1 MSETFF
7 IEQDIEKLKKKVKT
21 VDTTAI
27 NLRINDIAINV
38 KTFGAKG
45 DGVTDDTLAI
55 QNTIDSLKLTGGTV
69 FFPKG
74 IYRTNASINLYSNI
88 KLKGD
93 GWTNTF
99 IKPLN
104 TAVID
109 NNHGVVQN
117 YGFTTGV
124 NLWDYYKPYPAGL
137 SMGIQLEDICIDG
150 NRANQVTGN
159 GLCIYGGKWT
169 FKNISVINTAN
180 RGIWT
185 EVGYPISSTS
195 GDDNDDYINMH
206 ESIAKTVYICNTN
219 DIGWYFYGAN
229 DSYIDNIQIKS
240 TGDTAFKCG
249 GAAFGLK
256 IGSIHMYFTNLN
268 PLKTGT
274 YMAVFDCSIQAD
286 KIFIDSPTKNGL
298 GIYASG
304 CIVNQ
309 ILVIK
314 RNEARLDTFYGI
326 RIIGDRNY
334 IGHIMSNQQ
343 TLKTA
348 PDLGTLDGGD
358 VLVDGS
364 YNIISSLNITGIDTA
379 TIPSIGATMNG
390 QYNIIE
396 SCNIQ
401 GYTNNTSSYALKVNA
416 PAQCNKISGTIC
428 NVANGLHYVNTYDL
442 ISNVIELRL
451 KGITGTPVK
460 TYQIVFKS
468 SIKYYIVETCEN
480 ITMGNTTF
488 NSLISKTVN
497 IIPTV
502 TSNSGTLA
510 MSSAGG
516 SFRSISAPGSLTISL
531 ITSSKAG
538 DRIVIKVTNT
548 AVTSSIITFDA
559 GFILKTITSNT
570 KTLAVNESLIV
581 EIICIA
587 DNGNWMEL

>member
-7 IEQDIEKLKKKVKT
+7 IEQDIERLKKKVKL
-21 VDTTAI
+21 VNPTAI

-45 DGVTDDTLAI
+45 DNITDDTLAI
-55 QNTIDSLKLTGGTV
+55 QGAIDSLKLTGGTV

-93 GWTNTF
+93 SWTTTF

-124 NLWDYYKPYPAGL
+124 NLWDYYAPYPAGL

-150 NRANQVTGN
+150 NRANQLTGN

-185 EVGYPISSTS
+185 ESGFPFSSTT
-195 GDDNDDYINMH
+195 GDDNDDFINMH
-206 ESIAKTVYICNTN
+206 ESIARTVYICNTN

-249 GAAFGLK
+249 GNAFGLK

-274 YMAVFDCSIQAD
+274 NMAVFDCDVQAD
-286 KIFIDSPTKNGL
+286 KIYVDTPTKNGL
-298 GIYASG
+298 AIYSSN
-304 CIVNQ
+304 CIINQ
-309 ILVIK
+309 IMMIK
-314 RNEARLDTFYGI
+314 RNIARSDAYYGI
-326 RIIGDRNY
+326 KILGSNNF
-334 IGHIMSNQQ
+334 IGHIKSGQP
-343 TLKTA
+343 TLGTT
-348 PDLGTLDGGD
+348 LGTLDGGD
-358 VLVDGS
+358 LIIEG
-364 YNIISSLNITGIDTA
+364 NCNTISSLDIQGIDTA
-379 TIPSIGATMNG
+379 SIPSVGATING

-401 GYTNNTSSYALKVNA
+401 GYTANTSSYALKVNA
-416 PAQCNKISGTIC
+416 PAQGNKISGTISSG
-428 NVANGLHYVNTYDL
+428 ANGLHYVNTYDL

-559 GFILKTITSNT
+559 GFILKTIPSNT
-570 KTLAVNESLIV
+570 KTLAVGESLIV
-581 EIICIA
+581 EVICIA
-587 DNGNWMEL
+587 DNGNWMQL